1 MNYIAKCRNLL
12 PLLGIACVACSAPA
26 TDALVAASPMQYSVL
41 YSITPQPASGNIDV
55 TLTVSQPR
63 RLLREMRFAQDPRLS
78 AVRADGGTLANDNEY
93 SWRPA
98 DSGGSLHW
106 TVEVAHERNGNGYDA
121 WMEDNW
127 ALLRAEDIIPRAAT
141 VALRGA
147 QSKTVLQF
155 DLPSGWNVVTPYA
168 GDKHRFTVDK
178 PERRFDQPDG
188 WLVMGELGI
197 RRDTIAGI
205 RIAVAGPIGHS
216 VRRLD
221 ILAMLNWNLNELAQ
235 ILPQLPARLTIV
247 SANDPMWRGGL
258 SAPQSLY
265 LHADRPLI
273 SENATSTLLHEVM
286 HSALRLRTARG
297 YDWIVEGLAEFYSLE
312 LLRRSGTISQRRH
325 AAAMKTQLDWA
336 KSATELCKPAS
347 NGATTALAVTVM
359 ADLDTELRNATD
371 GKTSLDDVLPRLQ
384 QVEQRVDLRILR
396 QIVRELTGEESAVLD
411 IDKLPGCRS
420 IGAGAQGKT

>member
-12 PLLGIACVACSAPA
+12 PLLGVVCVACSAPA
-26 TDALVAASPMQYSVL
+26 TDALVAANPLQYSVL
-41 YSITPQPASGNIDV
+41 YSITPQPASGKIDV

-63 RLLREMRFAQDPRLS
+63 RLLREMRFAHDARLS
-78 AVRADGGTLANDNEY
+78 AVTADGGMLTGGEEY
-93 SWRPA
+93 TWRPA
-98 DSGGSLHW
+98 NAGGSLHW
-106 TVEVAHERNGNGYDA
+106 TVAVAHERNGNGYDA
-121 WMEDNW
+121 WMEKSW

-147 QSKTVLQF
+147 HGKTELQF

-168 GDKHRFTVDK
+168 GDKQRFAVDK

-205 RIAVAGPIGHS
+205 RVAVAGPVGHS
-216 VRRLD
+216 IRRLD

-265 LHADRPLI
+265 LHAERPLI

-325 AAAMKTQLDWA
+325 AAAMKAQVEWA
-336 KSATELCKPAS
+336 KSASKLCKPAS

-359 ADLDTELRNATD
+359 ADLDAEIRDATD
-371 GKTSLDDVLPRLQ
+371 GKASLDDVLPRLQ
-384 QVEQRVDLRILR
+384 QTAQRVDLRILR
-396 QIVRELTGEESAVLD
+396 QVVRDLAGEKSVVLD
-411 IDKLPGCRS
+411 IDNLPGCR
-420 IGAGAQGKT
+420 IIVAGAQGKT